1 MALVSQ
7 ARSSLFARFASVSF
21 VAKGGAKTAIDFE
34 DGQNL
39 FEVLTG
45 AGAIPSDGTCAGN
58 LACGKCKIGYVSG
71 KVPAAEDEEKELIG
85 DAPAGTRLACAIV
98 LEAAADGAVFKAV

>member
-1 MALVSQ
+1 MSLVA
-7 ARSSLFARFASVSF
+7 ARSHVFSRFTSISF
-21 VAKGGAKTAIDFE
+21 VAKGGAKSSIDFE

-71 KVPAAEDEEKELIG
+71 TVPAIEDEEKELIG
-85 DAPAGTRLACAIV
+85 DSPAGTRLACAIV
-98 LEAAADGAVFKAV
+98 LEGAADGAVFKAV